1 MPLAHVYTNQ
11 SITQADAQARLLPAL
26 SRALATSFGKPE
38 RWVMTALTHC
48 EAMSFAGAPG
58 PAAYVEVKN
67 IGTMGADKA
76 KEVSAALCAI
86 LSAELGVP
94 GGRIYVELTDAVGHL
109 WGHDGDTF
117 G

>member
-11 SITQADAQARLLPAL
+11 AITQADAEAGLLPAL
-26 SRALATSFGKPE
+26 SRALSTSFGKPE

-48 EAMSFAGAPG
+48 EAMGFAGAPG
-58 PAAYVEVKN
+58 PTAYVEVKN
-67 IGTMGADKA
+67 IGTMGADTA
-76 KEVSAALCAI
+76 KELSATLSAI

-94 GGRIYVELTDAVGHL
+94 GERIYVEFTDAVGHL